1 MIPRRGQRTRKQQQ
15 RSIVTQHRLL
25 DAAIAAFSEN
35 GFKGTSTRDIANR
48 AGVHHPLI
56 TYHFKSKD
64 RLWRAAAD
72 KAFGDFRDALAVT
85 YDRTAGH
92 GPKVRMATMVRAYMH
107 YARSQPA
114 LHRVMVLEAS
124 YPSPRLDWLI
134 ENHLQPLFDRAF
146 ELIEDLQRTGMAPS
160 GNPKLLFNMIRVCS
174 GGLLALGNELKLS
187 SGIDIDDDETLDEI
201 ADMIVQLFLPSG
213 GPHEDAAA

>member
-1 MIPRRGQRTRKQQQ
+1 
-15 RSIVTQHRLL
+15 
-25 DAAIAAFSEN
+25 
-35 GFKGTSTRDIANR
+35 
-48 AGVHHPLI
+48 
-56 TYHFKSKD
+56 
-64 RLWRAAAD
+64 
-72 KAFGDFRDALAVT
+72 
-85 YDRTAGH
+85 
-92 GPKVRMATMVRAYMH
+92 MATMIRAYLH

-114 LHRVMVLEAS
+114 LHKVMVLEAS

-146 ELIEDLQRTGMAPS
+146 ELIEELQRTGMAPN

-201 ADMIVQLFLPSG
+201 ADMIVQLFLPNTSR
-213 GPHEDAAA
+213 HEDATL